1 MKNQSAFFD
10 VAMGVYDGAEVCE
23 LVGTYMLSFISENY
37 GKKDFGVYRD
47 GGLRV
52 VNNKSGLETEKIEKN
67 IQKTFKENKLDIV
80 IKCNMKLVNCLDATL
95 NLNNSNYKPHHKPDN
110 EILYIHKNSNHPLS
124 ILNQIPTSIEK
135 IDR

>member
-37 GKKDFGVYRD
+37 SKKDFGVYRD

-67 IQKTFKENKLDIV
+67 I
-80 IKCNMKLVNCLDATL
+80 
-95 NLNNSNYKPHHKPDN
+95 
-110 EILYIHKNSNHPLS
+110 
-124 ILNQIPTSIEK
+124 
-135 IDR
+135 